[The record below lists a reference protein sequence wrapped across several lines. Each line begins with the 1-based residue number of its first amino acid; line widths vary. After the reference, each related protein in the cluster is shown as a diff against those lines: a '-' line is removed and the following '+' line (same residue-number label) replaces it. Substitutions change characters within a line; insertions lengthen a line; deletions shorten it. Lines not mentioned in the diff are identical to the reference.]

1 MTPIELHAKHL
12 GIMAWNMNY
21 NGYSNSLPPTGYP
34 SFPDCA
40 YNRAVKHDVQLS
52 AVRWGI
58 CMAGLD
64 YEASLWHKAASLQW
78 ESS

>member
-21 NGYSNSLPPTGYP
+21 NGYSDPLPPTGYL
-34 SFPDCA
+34 SFPECA

-64 YEASLWHKAASLQW
+64 KDRPQDLNSSRQW

>member
-21 NGYSNSLPPTGYP
+21 NGYSD
-34 SFPDCA
+34 SF
-40 YNRAVKHDVQLS
+40 NRAIKNDVQLS

-64 YEASLWHKAASLQW
+64 KDRPQDLNSSRQW